1 MHVLVHLNTN
11 SAITCCAYTNPL
23 HSNTFYIILYVKN
36 VGSEGQEEHVQS
48 EKPQITAHP
57 RLLHAWPQALF
68 PPLPWKRHFWGQHSY
83 SSQRKKLRQ
92 EPFGAQ
98 ISPKT
103 FCKHVLLFRLYP
115 LAVVFI
121 TQHYNDS
128 LYYKLFQD
136 QRIGLCIETHRAT
149 MKISKS
155 VNKWSS
161 FGRNWIQRAAMK
173 PHSVEQQGVG
183 AMAWTWK

>member
-23 HSNTFYIILYVKN
+23 HSNTFYIVLYVKN

-83 SSQRKKLRQ
+83 SSQRKNSVRNHSGHRSVLKHFVNTFFCLDSILSLW
-92 EPFGAQ
+92 FLSHNT
-98 ISPKT
+98 IMIHYTINYFKT
-103 FCKHVLLFRLYP
+103 KELDCALKHTGQPWKSQNLSTNEAHLEE
-115 LAVVFI
+115 I
-121 TQHYNDS
+121 E
-128 LYYKLFQD
+128 YKGQLWNH
-136 QRIGLCIETHRAT
+136 T
-149 MKISKS
+149 
-155 VNKWSS
+155 V
-161 FGRNWIQRAAMK
+161 
-173 PHSVEQQGVG
+173 
-183 AMAWTWK
+183 